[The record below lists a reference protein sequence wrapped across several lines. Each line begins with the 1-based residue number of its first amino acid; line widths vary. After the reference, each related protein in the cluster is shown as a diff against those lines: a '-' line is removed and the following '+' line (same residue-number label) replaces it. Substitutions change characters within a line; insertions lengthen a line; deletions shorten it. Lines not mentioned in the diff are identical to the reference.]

1 VLTRLPLRV
10 VATMP
15 TGRVL
20 ESVPEGERLATTAPK

>member
-1 VLTRLPLRV
+1 LPLRV

-20 ESVPEGERLATTAPK
+20 ERAPEGERLAIAPPR